1 MASKLLNFVSAL
13 ALATLCA
20 AAVDQQTFDNM
31 VYSAH
36 FSADAYPMPN
46 CSYPE
51 GTTRLQVY
59 TTGAKGFLAVDGQRK
74 WIIVRYIHPLCQADA
89 VLTRYLAL
97 LPRDL

>member
-1 MASKLLNFVSAL
+1 MAAKVLGFAFAL
-13 ALATLCA
+13 ALATICS

-51 GTTRLQVY
+51 GTRRLQVY
-59 TTGAKGFLAVDGQRK
+59 TTGAKGFLAVDEQRR
-74 WIIVRYIHPLCQADA
+74 WIIVRTLDEIFSCRAYLDA
-89 VLTRYLAL
+89 NQSS
-97 LPRDL
+97 